1 MELEPERITQ
11 IGSLEGQ
18 KPYEFMERLVER
30 GLRAQLKSGNLLT
43 GQLFVALD
51 FYPDSPPAKLERGGK
66 YPEIPTVPT
75 EMEELTRSV
84 TGLLDKFAS
93 LPLDEMVK
101 SMGSLINE
109 TRTTVRSVEGLVTSP
124 DLQQSLKALR
134 ATMEAAQGTMTKAQ
148 ATLSSADSM
157 IGADSQIRYDLTQLM
172 KELTEAARS
181 IRLLASYLE
190 RHPDALIRGKAG
202 GGGHP

>member
-1 MELEPERITQ
+1 
-11 IGSLEGQ
+11 
-18 KPYEFMERLVER
+18 
-30 GLRAQLKSGNLLT
+30 
-43 GQLFVALD
+43 
-51 FYPDSPPAKLERGGK
+51 
-66 YPEIPTVPT
+66 
-75 EMEELTRSV
+75 
-84 TGLLDKFAS
+84 
-93 LPLDEMVK
+93 MVK